1 MPLKI
6 IRQDI
11 LMVKAD
17 AIVNPTNEF
26 FEPGGGIDYALHKSA
41 GPRLQAACKK
51 LGYLDIGSAKI
62 TAGFDLKAKYVIHT
76 AGPWWRG
83 GNYGEIEAL
92 ESCYR
97 ESLILARDF
106 GCKSVAF
113 PLISSGTYE
122 FPKDK
127 VLKIAIKVINEFLY
141 SNELLVYLVVYDKSS
156 YETSKSLKLEILSYI
171 DDNFSQRDIPK
182 YYNANMN
189 HSLFINELPC
199 CSIRACSDVS
209 LPDMIEN
216 MDKGFSETLLSIID
230 AKGLNDVDTYKKAN
244 ASKQTWHKL
253 ISNPDWKPSKNTA
266 IAFCIALE
274 LDLEETQNLLAKAG
288 YTLSNATTFDVVIRF
303 FIQRKKYDV
312 MLINETLFDMDLPLL

>member
-11 LMVKAD
+11 LEVKAD

-26 FEPGGGIDYALHKSA
+26 LEPSGGVDYAIHKAA
-41 GPRLQAACKK
+41 GPRLKEACNK
-51 LGYLDIGSAKI
+51 LGKLDIGSAKI

-76 AGPWWRG
+76 AGPWWEG
-83 GNYGEIEAL
+83 GNTGEIEAL
-92 ESCYR
+92 KSCYR

-127 VLKIAIKVINEFLY
+127 VLKIAIKVINDFLY
-141 SNELLVYLVVYDKSS
+141 DNELLVYLVIYDKSS
-156 YETSKSLKLEILSYI
+156 YEVSKALKLDILSFI
-171 DDNFSQRDIPK
+171 DDIKQREIPK
-182 YYNANMN
+182 YYNNRMLKSACV
-189 HSLFINELPC
+189 NE
-199 CSIRACSDVS
+199 I
-209 LPDMIEN
+209 PDCVPLCEMVPDLDSMIDN
-216 MDKGFSETLLSIID
+216 MDKGFSETLLAIVD
-230 AKGLNDVDTYKKAN
+230 KKGFSDVETYKRAN

-253 ISNPDWKPSKNTA
+253 VSDPNWKPSKNTA

-274 LDLEETQNLLAKAG
+274 LDLEETQSLLAKAG
-288 YTLSNATTFDVVIRF
+288 YTLSNASKFDIIIKF
-303 FIQRKKYDV
+303 FIATKKYDV
-312 MLINETLFDMDLPLL
+312 MLINETLFDMDLALL

>member
-11 LMVKAD
+11 LEIKAD

-26 FEPGGGIDYALHKSA
+26 LEPGGGVDYAIHKAA
-41 GPRLQAACKK
+41 GPRLREACSK
-51 LGYLDIGSAKI
+51 LGELNVGSAKI
-62 TAGFDLKAKYVIHT
+62 TAGFNLKAKYVIHT
-76 AGPWWRG
+76 AGPWWQG
-83 GNYGEIEAL
+83 GNANEIEAL

-127 VLKIAIKVINEFLY
+127 VLKIAIKIINDFLY
-141 SNELLVYLVVYDKSS
+141 DNELLVYLVVYDKIS
-156 YETSKSLKLEILSYI
+156 YEVSKSLKLEILSFI
-171 DDNFSQRDIPK
+171 DDNYRQREIPK
-182 YYNANMN
+182 YYNKFMLKSASVNEIPDFVYACNM
-189 HSLFINELPC
+189 
-199 CSIRACSDVS
+199 A
-209 LPDMIEN
+209 PDLESMIDN
-216 MDKGFSETLLSIID
+216 MDKGFSETLLSIVD
-230 AKGLNDVDTYKKAN
+230 RKGFSDVETYKRAN

-253 ISNPDWKPSKNTA
+253 VTDPNWKPSKNTA

-274 LDLEETQNLLAKAG
+274 LDLEETQSLLAKAG
-288 YTLSNATTFDVVIRF
+288 YTLSNASKFDIIIKF
-303 FIQRKKYDV
+303 FIATKKYDV
-312 MLINETLFDMDLPLL
+312 MLINETLFDMDLALL